1 MKREAKKQCTC
12 RRRRFEQQTERTC
25 SNRERSRNIRPRKGN
40 IPKRENR
47 WQQTGASGWRP
58 ISNKNVSW
66 GFVICIVC
74 PVSSWIH
81 NVDKVVHKHIHH
93 WPVGKTKLRLQNF
106 LNKNT
111 NYCIRA
117 AENKSVDVRRWSHVY
132 HESKFVVI
140 LSWGTVHFD
149 DSMWEITKNTPV
161 KHLMRPRFLS
171 FFKQNTSAKSIH
183 NITSTFN

>member
-1 MKREAKKQCTC
+1 MHMSEEEIWTANWTNM
-12 RRRRFEQQTERTC
+12 QQSGTVEKYY
-25 SNRERSRNIRPRKGN
+25 RPRKGN
-40 IPKRENR
+40 IPKRDNR

-132 HESKFVVI
+132 HESKFVGI